1 MSKKLWQPS
10 LLEKRNSNLFAFE
23 NYILKK
29 LKIKFNGNYKNLLN
43 WSIKNS
49 PEFWSRFW
57 DFTKIKGTKS
67 KQKIRKSKIFYKNLF
82 LPGSKLN
89 FGENLLSKNNQEKA
103 VTFISENGYRE
114 ERSWRQ
120 LNLNTC
126 KILKFLRKINI
137 KKGDR
142 VAAYMPNTI
151 ETVEAFIAT
160 TSLGSIWSSCSPDF
174 GSKGVIERFSQI
186 NPKVL
191 FITDQYFYNG
201 KKIDVLKKL
210 PEILKSIPSIK
221 SVVISNYPGKKFI
234 KNKNKNKLKKINL
247 FKWNKL
253 IQTNDEKINF
263 KRFDFETELVILY
276 SSGTTGK
283 PKCICHRSGG
293 VLIQH
298 MKEHQLHCNI
308 KENDNV
314 FYFTTCG
321 WMMWNWLVSSLAS
334 KASIVL
340 FDGSPMFK
348 SSDLLLKIAQREKI
362 TLFGISAKYVDAL
375 RKFKPK
381 LKYKFKLN
389 KLRTI
394 CSTGSPLS
402 EESFKYVY
410 KHIKKNVHLSSISG
424 GTDIVSCFVLGN
436 LYQPVNIGEIQNN
449 GLALDVDV
457 LSDKGKSLKNSK
469 GELVCKNPFPSM
481 PLKFWNDKNDIKF
494 KNAYFNRFKNIWH
507 HGDYAEIK
515 NNGGYIIHGRSDTT
529 LNPGGVRLGTAEI
542 YSEVEKFKEIK
553 ESIVVGQSWDNDVRI
568 LLFIVMSKNYL
579 LTAKL
584 INKIKLQIKKNVSP
598 RHVPNKIIV
607 VKDIPRTKSGKI
619 VELAVKSKIEG
630 SEIKNIEALANPE
643 ALEQFNNLKELSN

>member
-10 LLEKRNSNLFAFE
+10 LIEKRNSNLFAFE
-23 NYILKK
+23 NYISKK
-29 LKIKFNGNYKNLLN
+29 LKIKFNRNYKKLLN

-49 PEFWSRFW
+49 PVFWSRFW
-57 DFTKIKGTKS
+57 DFSKIKGIKS
-67 KQKIRKSKIFYKNLF
+67 NKNFRKSKIFYKNLF
-82 LPGSKLN
+82 LPGSRLN
-89 FGENLLSKNNQEKA
+89 FGENLLSKNNNEKA
-103 VTFISENGYRE
+103 VTFISENGFRE

-120 LNLNTC
+120 LNLNTN
-126 KILKFLRKINI
+126 KISNFLKKINI

-151 ETVEAFIAT
+151 QTVEAFIAT
-160 TSLGSIWSSCSPDF
+160 TSLGGIWSSCSPDF

-201 KKIDVLKKL
+201 KKIDVLNRL
-210 PEILKSIPSIK
+210 PEILKLIPSIK

-234 KNKNKNKLKKINL
+234 KIKYKFKKINL
-247 FKWNKL
+247 FKWNA
-253 IQTNDEKINF
+253 IMQTNVERIDF
-263 KRFDFETELVILY
+263 KRFDFETELAILY

-308 KENDNV
+308 KENDNI

-334 KASIVL
+334 RASIVL

-348 SSDLLLKIAQREKI
+348 SADLLLKIAQREKI

-389 KLRTI
+389 KLRSI

-494 KNAYFNRFKNIWH
+494 KSAYFNRFKNIWH

-515 NNGGYIIHGRSDTT
+515 NSGGYIIHGRSDTT

-568 LLFIVMSKNYL
+568 VLFIVMSKNYS
-579 LTAKL
+579 LTAEL
-584 INKIKLQIKKNVSP
+584 INKIKLQIKKNASP
-598 RHVPNKIIV
+598 RHVPSKIIV

-630 SEIKNIEALANPE
+630 SQIKNIEALANPK
-643 ALEQFNNLKELSN
+643 ALEQFYNLKELSN